1 MKKTIGIVGGMGPAA
16 TCDLMKKIIELTPVE
31 KDQDHARILVDCNS
45 AVPDRT
51 AAILRGGES
60 PVPTLVAMGNRLADM
75 GAELLLIPCNTSHY
89 FYDEISAAVK
99 APVLHMLRETAAEL
113 QRRGIRK
120 AGVLA
125 TDGTIETGIYRRTL
139 AEFGIEALQP
149 EGEDQQAVMSVI
161 YDGIKSGRREM
172 DTTAFRRA
180 IEGLFARGAEI
191 MVLGCTELPL
201 AMELYGVDYP
211 SIDPATEL
219 AKAAI
224 RAALG
229 VEPKSEG

>member
-31 KDQDHARILVDCNS
+31 KDQDHARILIDCNS

-60 PVPTLVAMGNRLADM
+60 PVPTLVALGNRLADM

-89 FYDEISAAVK
+89 FYDDISAAVK

-113 QRRGIRK
+113 QRRGIRR

-161 YDGIKSGRREM
+161 YDGIKSGRRQM

-180 IEGLFARGAEI
+180 IDNLFARGAEI

-201 AMELYGVDYP
+201 AMELYGVDCP
-211 SIDPATEL
+211 CIDPATEL

-224 RAALG
+224 RCALG
-229 VEPKSEG
+229 MEPKAEL